1 MSQGMPAPLT
11 LTGSSVHMHV
21 SLQSTVTA
29 FLNPVIAFRL
39 IIFVMNLYAINVCM
53 CVCVYDY
60 DIAIYN
66 LHLGIR

>member
-1 MSQGMPAPLT
+1 MSQVMPAPLP

-21 SLQSTVTA
+21 SLQSTVTTL
-29 FLNPVIAFRL
+29 LNPVIAFRL
-39 IIFVMNLYAINVCM
+39 IIFVMNLYTITI
-53 CVCVYDY
+53 YISDY